1 MLSSTGFCCSVLVDK
16 MAINVN
22 MFRANNKFQLMLA
35 TSYIT
40 DLGAFAAD
48 PEMNVVGQFVSV
60 GVWLIGL

>member
-1 MLSSTGFCCSVLVDK
+1 
-16 MAINVN
+16 MAINAN